1 MKSKI
6 AARNIQTMGRERCEI
21 DSMKSEIATRN
32 IQTMGRERCK
42 IHRMKSEIATRN
54 IQTMERERCKIH
66 STKSETSPF
75 VNPVSACGA
84 GDAGV
89 ENAPY
94 GFDPSGV
101 AQRGNSR
108 LYGGERVCRICG
120 IGVRVVRKGRKRGQ
134 EREILGYVQR

>member
-1 MKSKI
+1 
-6 AARNIQTMGRERCEI
+6 
-21 DSMKSEIATRN
+21 MKSERATRDT
-32 IQTMGRERCK
+32 QTMGRERCK
-42 IHRMKSEIATRN
+42 ID
-54 IQTMERERCKIH
+54 

-108 LYGGERVCRICG
+108 LYGGERVCRSCG
-120 IGVRVVRKGRKRGQ
+120 AGARVVRKGWKRGQ
-134 EREILGYVQR
+134 ERDILGYVQG

>member
-1 MKSKI
+1 M
-6 AARNIQTMGRERCEI
+6 
-21 DSMKSEIATRN
+21 
-32 IQTMGRERCK
+32 
-42 IHRMKSEIATRN
+42 
-54 IQTMERERCKIH
+54 
-66 STKSETSPF
+66 KSETSPLG
-75 VNPVSACGA
+75 NPVSACGA

-108 LYGGERVCRICG
+108 LYGDERAYRIRG

-134 EREILGYVQR
+134 ERDILGYVQRNVGERSGHYSFGFVG

>member
-1 MKSKI
+1 
-6 AARNIQTMGRERCEI
+6 
-21 DSMKSEIATRN
+21 
-32 IQTMGRERCK
+32 
-42 IHRMKSEIATRN
+42 
-54 IQTMERERCKIH
+54 MERERCKID

-75 VNPVSACGA
+75 NNPVSACGA

-108 LYGGERVCRICG
+108 LYGGERKCRSCG
-120 IGVRVVRKGRKRGQ
+120 AGARVVRIVWKRGQ
-134 EREILGYVQR
+134 EREILGYVQG

>member
-1 MKSKI
+1 
-6 AARNIQTMGRERCEI
+6 
-21 DSMKSEIATRN
+21 
-32 IQTMGRERCK
+32 MGRERCK
-42 IHRMKSEIATRN
+42 ID
-54 IQTMERERCKIH
+54 

-75 VNPVSACGA
+75 VNPVSACRA

-101 AQRGNSR
+101 AQQENSR
-108 LYGGERVCRICG
+108 LYGDERAYRIRG

-134 EREILGYVQR
+134 EREILGYVQGNGGGRLGRYSYGVVGWGKVVQTPNPLA

>member
-1 MKSKI
+1 
-6 AARNIQTMGRERCEI
+6 
-21 DSMKSEIATRN
+21 
-32 IQTMGRERCK
+32 
-42 IHRMKSEIATRN
+42 
-54 IQTMERERCKIH
+54 MERERCKID

-89 ENAPY
+89 EKTSY

-108 LYGGERVCRICG
+108 LYGDERAYRIRG
-120 IGVRVVRKGRKRGQ
+120 IGARVVRKGWKRGQ
-134 EREILGYVQR
+134 EREILGYVQGQGGGRAGRYSFGVVG

>member
-1 MKSKI
+1 M
-6 AARNIQTMGRERCEI
+6 
-21 DSMKSEIATRN
+21 
-32 IQTMGRERCK
+32 
-42 IHRMKSEIATRN
+42 
-54 IQTMERERCKIH
+54 
-66 STKSETSPF
+66 KSETSPF
-75 VNPVSACGA
+75 GNPVSACGA

-108 LYGGERVCRICG
+108 LYRSARACRSCG

-134 EREILGYVQR
+134 ERDILGYVHGQGGERLGRYSFASVQ

>member
-21 DSMKSEIATRN
+21 DS
-32 IQTMGRERCK
+32 
-42 IHRMKSEIATRN
+42 MKSEIATRN

-108 LYGGERVCRICG
+108 LYGGERVYRSYDAG
-120 IGVRVVRKGRKRGQ
+120 ARVVRKGWKRGQ
-134 EREILGYVQR
+134 EREILGYVQGQGGGRAGRYSFGFVQ

>member
-1 MKSKI
+1 
-6 AARNIQTMGRERCEI
+6 
-21 DSMKSEIATRN
+21 
-32 IQTMGRERCK
+32 MGRERCK
-42 IHRMKSEIATRN
+42 IDSTKSEIVTRN
-54 IQTMERERCKIH
+54 TQSMERERCKID

-94 GFDPSGV
+94 GFDPIGV

-108 LYGGERVCRICG
+108 LYRSERACRSCG
-120 IGVRVVRKGRKRGQ
+120 IGARVVRKGWKPWRD
-134 EREILGYVQR
+134 REILGYVQR

>member
-6 AARNIQTMGRERCEI
+6 AA
-21 DSMKSEIATRN
+21 RN

-42 IHRMKSEIATRN
+42 IHRMKSERATRDT
-54 IQTMERERCKIH
+54 QTMGRERYKID

-75 VNPVSACGA
+75 VNPVSACEA

-89 ENAPY
+89 EKAAY
-94 GFDPSGV
+94 RFDPSGV

-108 LYGGERVCRICG
+108 LYRSARAYRIRG
-120 IGVRVVRKGRKRGQ
+120 IGARVVRKVWKRGQ
-134 EREILGYVQR
+134 EREILGYVQGQGGGRLGCYSYGVVG

>member
-6 AARNIQTMGRERCEI
+6 AARNT
-21 DSMKSEIATRN
+21 
-32 IQTMGRERCK
+32 QTMGRERCK
-42 IHRMKSEIATRN
+42 ID
-54 IQTMERERCKIH
+54 

-120 IGVRVVRKGRKRGQ
+120 AGVRVVRKGWKPWRD
-134 EREILGYVQR
+134 REILGYVQG